1 MVDRHNHVFFT
12 TKDSR
17 YNLAS
22 GVLSY
27 IQLVRP
33 KAVAI
38 AVSVVRMMFTI
49 TDHLLFFSFVIV
61 IRNFFSEITVQ
72 SEDRT

>member
-1 MVDRHNHVFFT
+1 MQFGHFKKNPDARLN
-12 TKDSR
+12 
-17 YNLAS
+17 NAS

-27 IQLVRP
+27 IQLVKP
-33 KAVAI
+33 NAVAI
-38 AVSVVRMMFTI
+38 AVSVVRMIFTI

-61 IRNFFSEITVQ
+61 IRYFFSEITVQ

>member
-1 MVDRHNHVFFT
+1 MQSSAPGFFL
-12 TKDSR
+12 
-17 YNLAS
+17 YMP
-22 GVLSY
+22 
-27 IQLVRP
+27 LVKP

-49 TDHLLFFSFVIV
+49 TDHLLFFSFVM
-61 IRNFFSEITVQ
+61 IRDFLGEITVK

>member
-1 MVDRHNHVFFT
+1 MQFGHFKKNPDAEVF
-12 TKDSR
+12 
-17 YNLAS
+17 AS

-61 IRNFFSEITVQ
+61 IRDFFSEITVQ
-72 SEDRT
+72 SEERT

>member
-1 MVDRHNHVFFT
+1 MLLIKKV
-12 TKDSR
+12 TKKPNAAITSA
-17 YNLAS
+17 L
-22 GVLSY
+22 GFCFY

-49 TDHLLFFSFVIV
+49 TLHLLFFSFVIMV
-61 IRNFFSEITVQ
+61 RDFLSEITVQ
-72 SEDRT
+72 SEDCT